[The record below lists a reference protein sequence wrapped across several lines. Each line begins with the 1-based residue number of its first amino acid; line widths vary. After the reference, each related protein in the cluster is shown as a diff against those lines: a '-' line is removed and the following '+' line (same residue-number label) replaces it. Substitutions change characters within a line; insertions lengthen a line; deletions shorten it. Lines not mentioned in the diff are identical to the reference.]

1 MASIALRDPPTNE
14 AKRTSDPDSDAD
26 TDADIDGPSSQRQSL
41 QALFERRRAQKSKKQ
56 QPWKQT
62 YQLSPEDVSKTNSM
76 HDVPWFHP
84 DDFAENADSASG
96 N

>member
-1 MASIALRDPPTNE
+1 MASVTLQDPLT
-14 AKRTSDPDSDAD
+14 KRTTDPDTDAD
-26 TDADIDGPSSQRQSL
+26 TDTEAHIDGPSSQRQSL
-41 QALFERRRAQKSKKQ
+41 QALFERRRAQKAKKQ
-56 QPWKQT
+56 QPWRQT
-62 YQLSPEDVSKTNSM
+62 YQHNPTDVSKTNSM